1 MLASTASPSTQTLIA
16 VLSVHLVS
24 YMLTYVATSFDA
36 LTGPEQLPT
45 GYKDLTFIRYT
56 VNNTAFLSEQS
67 LSYS

>member
-1 MLASTASPSTQTLIA
+1 M
-16 VLSVHLVS
+16 HLVS